1 MDQQGSKTA
10 KATALIVI
18 SSCSFGALSTL
29 TVFATHAGLTLL
41 PTMFWRYLLAAIA
54 LLLIL
59 RRGALK
65 IDRTRA
71 IRLIVVGGFAQALI
85 TYLSLRALD
94 FLPVGQLAFLFYTY
108 PAWLALISAATGRE
122 ELTLPRLAALAIAMA
137 GIVLMVGAPD
147 SATLNRTGI
156 ILALGTAFLYAL
168 YLPAL
173 HEVQKNISPAL
184 SSFYLILGVLIAFSV
199 ASLAAGGIEM
209 PHSSELWGYLLL
221 LSLVST
227 VLAFASLVAGLR
239 ILGPVRTS
247 IVATIE
253 PFFTTILGIL
263 LLGEQ
268 MTRSIGIGGVLIAS
282 AVLLLQWTSRTRKN
296 AERDVVEL
304 AE

>member
-1 MDQQGSKTA
+1 MDQQAGKTA

-18 SSCSFGALSTL
+18 SSCSFGSLSTL
-29 TVFATHAGLTLL
+29 TVLATHAGLTLL
-41 PTMFWRYLLAAIA
+41 PTMFWRYLLAAVT

-59 RRGALK
+59 RGAAFK

-71 IRLIVVGGFAQALI
+71 IRIMIVGGFAQALI

-94 FLPVGQLAFLFYTY
+94 FLPVGPLAFLFYTY

-122 ELTLPRLAALAIAMA
+122 ELTLSRLAALAIAMT
-137 GIVLMVGAPD
+137 GIVLMVGAPE

-173 HEVQKNISPAL
+173 HEVQKNVSPAI
-184 SSFYLILGVLIAFSV
+184 SSFYLILGVLVAFFV
-199 ASLAAGGIEM
+199 ASLAGKGIEV

-227 VLAFASLVAGLR
+227 VLAFSSLVAGLR

-268 MTRSIGIGGVLIAS
+268 MTRSIGMGGVLIAG
-282 AVLLLQWTSRTRKN
+282 AVLLLQWTSRTRETAK
-296 AERDVVEL
+296 RDAVDS
-304 AE
+304 AG